1 MPIISGSV
9 SFARFQ
15 VERSAKTR
23 GQAKHVSRALSER
36 GFEPLDPKSEDEQ
49 AAGFVSLRDRDRA
62 ELDADDISVGDS
74 LAFAYRV
81 DKLRVPS
88 SAVKEELKRFARAFE
103 AKNHRRPGRKEQA
116 EEKLLIVRRLRGR
129 AFLSTKTVDVA
140 WNLVADE
147 ISIWATG
154 RKLVEEVQGA
164 LEETLHLQ
172 LRAKTPAVRAAAE
185 GEALGP
191 TPALFGPEVAREVKR
206 HG

>member
-9 SFARFQ
+9 SFARFS
-15 VERSAKTR
+15 VERGAKTKS
-23 GQAKHVSRALSER
+23 QAKHVAQRLSDR

-62 ELDADDISVGDS
+62 ELSADEIAFGDS
-74 LAFAYRV
+74 LAFAYRI
-81 DKLRVPS
+81 DRLRVPS
-88 SAVKEELKRFARAFE
+88 SAVKEELKRFAKVFE
-103 AKNHRRPGRKEQA
+103 AKNHRRPGRREQA

-140 WNLVADE
+140 WSLSADE

-154 RKLVEEVQGA
+154 RKLVEEVQAA
-164 LEETLHLQ
+164 LEETLHVS
-172 LRAKTPAVRAAAE
+172 LRAKTPAIRAGDE
-185 GEALGP
+185 GASLAP
-191 TPALFGPEVAREVKR
+191 TPALFGAEVAQEVKR